1 MLPCPKGADPSSREE
16 KATGDVSQ
24 ILDKTKTI
32 ARYEQVKAFIIERID
47 CGEWKVGHRLPSEH
61 EFVEQLGISR
71 MTIHRALRE
80 LTADGIVR
88 RAQGVGT
95 FVAQPAKRVE
105 LLEIRDII
113 DDIVASG
120 HQHRAEVIAVET
132 VRADSDLATAFEQR
146 PGTRLFRSL
155 IVHYEDDLPLQ
166 LEERYVS
173 PHFAPDYLEQ
183 DFTRINP
190 HRHLYGIA
198 GPEEIEHVVFAVTPP
213 QSICTLLQLAEPEA
227 CLQLMRRTWVEGRVV
242 MKGIFTYS
250 GNRYSFG
257 GRYRP

>member
-1 MLPCPKGADPSSREE
+1 M
-16 KATGDVSQ
+16 V
-24 ILDKTKTI
+24 

-47 CGEWKVGHRLPSEH
+47 RGEWEVGHRLPSEH
-61 EFVEQLGISR
+61 ELVEQLGVSR
-71 MTIHRALRE
+71 MTIHRAMRE

-95 FVAQPAKRVE
+95 FVAQPANRVE
-105 LLEIRDII
+105 LLEIRDIV

-146 PGTRLFRSL
+146 PGARLFRSL
-155 IVHYEDDLPLQ
+155 IVHYEDDLPIQ
-166 LEERYVS
+166 MEERYVS

-183 DFTRINP
+183 DFAQTNP

-213 QSICTLLQLAEPEA
+213 LDICTLLQLDKPAA
-227 CLQLMRRTWVEGRVV
+227 CLQLIRRTWVDGRVV

>member
-1 MLPCPKGADPSSREE
+1 MQQTMD
-16 KATGDVSQ
+16 KA
-24 ILDKTKTI
+24 KTV

-47 CGEWKVGHRLPSEH
+47 CGEWEVGHRLPSEH
-61 EFVEQLGISR
+61 ELVEKLGVSR

-95 FVAQPAKRVE
+95 FVAQPAKHVE
-105 LLEIRDII
+105 LLEIRDIV

-120 HQHRAEVIAVET
+120 HQHRAEVIAAET
-132 VRADSDLATAFEQR
+132 IRADSDLAIAFEQR
-146 PGTRLFRSL
+146 ASTRLFRTL

-166 LEERYVS
+166 LEERFVS
-173 PHFAPDYLEQ
+173 PQFAPDYLEQ
-183 DFTRINP
+183 DFTTTNP

-213 QSICTLLQLAEPEA
+213 PDICSLLQLKKPEA
-227 CLQLMRRTWVEGRVV
+227 CLQLVRRTWVEGRVV

-257 GRYRP
+257 GRYRA